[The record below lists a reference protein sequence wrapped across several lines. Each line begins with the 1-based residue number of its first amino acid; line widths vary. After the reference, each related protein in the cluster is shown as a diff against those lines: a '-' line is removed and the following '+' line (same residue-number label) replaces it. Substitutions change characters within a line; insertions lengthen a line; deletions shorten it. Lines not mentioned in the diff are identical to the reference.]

1 MKLSKKIIGLA
12 AATALVAGA
21 GAMAATPA
29 TADSHQGFKQSGKTI
44 ISFKKELIAVLKAEG
59 ITVSVAGAATW
70 NPAKAQVGFPVTGAT
85 DDAITHSGTLVFTKG
100 ETVINIEDPSVVTP
114 TPVPETG
121 LPVTATTALG
131 VVPVMNL
138 KHAKFKDNCSA
149 KKNKKTKKWTKK
161 TTTRVQTDVHLT
173 SDPNVIGALQ
183 ALLGP
188 AFTAD
193 LGLGQSRTT
202 LVDSLVS
209 KKKQKC

>member
-21 GAMAATPA
+21 GAMAAAPA
-29 TADSHQGFKQSGKTI
+29 TAKVNYKKSATI
-44 ISFKKELIAVLKAEG
+44 ISFKKDLITALETQG
-59 ITVSVAGAATW
+59 IQVSVAGDATW
-70 NPAKAQVGFPVTGAT
+70 NSKKAQVRFPVTKVT
-85 DDAITHSGTLVFTKG
+85 DDAISHSGTLVFTKG
-100 ETVINIEDPSVVTP
+100 ETIINIENPTVVTP

-138 KHAKFKDNCSA
+138 KHAKFKENCSVN
-149 KKNKKTKKWTKK
+149 KNKKTKKFTK
-161 TTTRVQTDVHLT
+161 TNTTRIQTDVHLT

-202 LVDSLVS
+202 LIDQATS
-209 KKKQKC
+209 KKKKKC

>member
-1 MKLSKKIIGLA
+1 MKLSKKILSLA

-29 TADSHQGFKQSGKTI
+29 TAKLDKKKSATI
-44 ISFKKELIAVLKAEG
+44 ISFKKDLVTALETQG
-59 ITVSVAGAATW
+59 IQISVSGAATW
-70 NPAKAQVGFPVTGAT
+70 NSSKAQVRFPVTKVT
-85 DDAITHSGTLVFTKG
+85 DDAISHSGTLVFTKG
-100 ETVINIEDPSVVTP
+100 ETVINIENPTVL
-114 TPVPETG
+114 TPVPVPELG

-138 KHAKFKDNCSA
+138 KHAKVKENCSVN
-149 KKNKKTKKWTKK
+149 KNKKTKKFTKK
-161 TTTRVQTDVHLT
+161 VTTRIQADVHLT

-202 LVDSLVS
+202 LTDQMNS